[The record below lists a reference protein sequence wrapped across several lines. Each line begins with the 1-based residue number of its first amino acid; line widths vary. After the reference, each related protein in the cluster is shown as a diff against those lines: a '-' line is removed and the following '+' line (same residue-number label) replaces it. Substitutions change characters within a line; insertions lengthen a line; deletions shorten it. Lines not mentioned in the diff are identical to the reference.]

1 MAKKKT
7 KKVVK
12 RNSRGGIDKVS
23 SKEKAA
29 TKSQAPKNTTVSKTG
44 GKTRAQ
50 LEKELELTT
59 QLAEVVKQ
67 KANLEGKDTSGIT
80 QEIARSKSG
89 QAQTKAQGSTPYAGS
104 TFEQQFKKENPTY
117 TSPITEPIQTVQE
130 PLTQEQITGAVTDG
144 MGTQEQGYQ
153 PDMTSQAQG
162 TQPEQTD
169 GQGNVI
175 PQTASQSGTVVGS
188 QDGQVGVSVP
198 QTNGSIVDYLNASGQ
213 ASDFGSRARIA
224 ESLGIQGY
232 TGTAEQNGQMI
243 ASLRGAPI
251 STQESIT
258 PVSAGAITAT
268 SNTAPNATA
277 QSYTA
282 VQQKFGLPQTPQDFA
297 SDPIKT
303 IKDITKQVFSSMG
316 LGEANKEI
324 KNISGELED
333 LENNRDDE
341 IRDINDDPWLT
352 EGVRLRQIQKVE
364 QKYEDRINNRVN
376 RLQLLE
382 SVRDDATQQAQFA
395 LGTAISLF
403 DQERRFQATQTQMY
417 YDQAQR
423 EFDNS
428 IKMAELMQPKSQGGE
443 GTTDIQEYV
452 FAVERG
458 YKGDF
463 FSWKNPVKGT
473 ISAGTGTG
481 TGNGVTTT
489 EPSQYGPVQP
499 EDSFLT
505 LMRST
510 KGKKLPNQIETLK
523 PIQKSIGV
531 INQLDSLQSSIAQ
544 SNTGPVI
551 GFLQGLNPYS
561 FDARA
566 VQAQLQSIVPN
577 LARGVYGEVGV
588 LTDQDIRNYIQT
600 LPNIK
605 STTQQND
612 FVTAMTLKT
621 VQRNFEN
628 QLETLASAGY
638 DISGFENQYSNIIN
652 TVRSVESRLGQAEQT
667 QTQTQQQ
674 DFGFIGNALRYLFD

>member
-7 KKVVK
+7 NKVVK

-29 TKSQAPKNTTVSKTG
+29 TKSQAPKKTTVSKTG

-67 KANLEGKDTSGIT
+67 KASLEGKDTSGIT

-117 TSPITEPIQTVQE
+117 TSPITEPIQTAQE

-188 QDGQVGVSVP
+188 QGGQVGVSVP

-417 YDQAQR
+417 YDMAQQ
-423 EFDNS
+423 EFNNTVTLQ
-428 IKMAELMQPKSQGGE
+428 ELALKSQGGSDLPNSVKE
-443 GTTDIQEYV
+443 WM
-452 FAVERG
+452 FAVENGEKRTYG
-458 YKGDF
+458 E
-463 FSWKNPVKGT
+463 WANPVPKSSGGGGGGT
-473 ISAGTGTG
+473 TSVTGTNAITDASG
-481 TGNGVTTT
+481 
-489 EPSQYGPVQP
+489 
-499 EDSFLT
+499 
-505 LMRST
+505 
-510 KGKKLPNQIETLK
+510 K
-523 PIQKSIGV
+523 PIKLTAGQVDTVSGF
-531 INQLDSLQSSIAQ
+531 
-544 SNTGPVI
+544 SNT
-551 GFLQGLNPYS
+551 LS
-561 FDARA
+561 S
-566 VQAQLQSIVPN
+566 AQ
-577 LARGVYGEVGV
+577 
-588 LTDQDIRNYIQT
+588 
-600 LPNIK
+600 
-605 STTQQND
+605 
-612 FVTAMTLKT
+612 
-621 VQRNFEN
+621 
-628 QLETLASAGY
+628 
-638 DISGFENQYSNIIN
+638 
-652 TVRSVESRLGQAEQT
+652 
-667 QTQTQQQ
+667 
-674 DFGFIGNALRYLFD
+674 NALRLLAGGVQTGPIQATMLQGAKLINKADTNQLQLEQMLGKLKADFMKSLSGAAVSDAEVIRLSKFLPDIYDQENVITSKLNNLISETNTARSNYLGTIGAVTNDPASGYDDYLRSIGL

>member
-188 QDGQVGVSVP
+188 QGGQVGVSVP

-333 LENNRDDE
+333 LQNNRDDE

-364 QKYEDRINNRVN
+364 QKFEDRINNRVN

-428 IKMAELMQPKSQGGE
+428 IKMAELMQPKSTSSDATSEMKEYMFSVEQGFSG
-443 GTTDIQEYV
+443 GFLD
-452 FAVERG
+452 
-458 YKGDF
+458 YKQA
-463 FSWKNPVKGT
+463 
-473 ISAGTGTG
+473 IAAAGRA
-481 TGNGVTTT
+481 
-489 EPSQYGPVQP
+489 PSSGSGGFTPA
-499 EDSFLT
+499 
-505 LMRST
+505 
-510 KGKKLPNQIETLK
+510 QINAT
-523 PIQKSIGV
+523 V
-531 INQLDSLQSSIAQ
+531 NSIAGAFDNEQ
-544 SNTGPVI
+544 IVKNYNVVQEGYNKI
-551 GFLQGLNPYS
+551 G
-561 FDARA
+561 RA
-566 VQAQLQSIVPN
+566 HV
-577 LARGVYGEVGV
+577 
-588 LTDQDIRNYIQT
+588 
-600 LPNIK
+600 
-605 STTQQND
+605 
-612 FVTAMTLKT
+612 
-621 VQRNFEN
+621 
-628 QLETLASAGY
+628 
-638 DISGFENQYSNIIN
+638 
-652 TVRSVESRLGQAEQT
+652 
-667 QTQTQQQ
+667 
-674 DFGFIGNALRYLFD
+674 